1 MPRAPPAGLG
11 VAVGGAGVSVGNTR
25 VAAGADVRVRVALGR
40 GVSLALTGSGV
51 CVGAGVLDGLGVLD
65 GGRVLVAWRVSVG
78 VDVKANTAET
88 VPLMAR
94 FSLSC

>member
-11 VAVGGAGVSVGNTR
+11 VAVGGTGVSVGNTR
-25 VAAGADVRVRVALGR
+25 VAAGADVRVRVFVGR

-51 CVGAGVLDGLGVLD
+51 LVGAGVSVGLGVLE
-65 GGRVLVAWRVSVG
+65 GGSVFVGGRVSVG
-78 VDVKANTAET
+78 VEVKANTAET